1 MRQGKQFR
9 SIALAVSFAGTV
21 AFTAILAVFPAP
33 AAHSVWKGYRVLAV
47 PLVFDESEIVSSLA
61 DAGIREFA
69 TESNSSIRNDS
80 KMAPSQPFLQKK
92 NAELD
97 SWFIDRERGVRFL
110 YLRDGSLLEDRIA
123 RAFSSSALSS
133 DSFSWYLE
141 SAGKTGPLPTLLIGA
156 YLIALCI
163 FSTQKRTFLSTAAP
177 FILFVSGCTDMV
189 SYTSAVCAIYGFYL
203 LADLLEPERTGLPR
217 GYRPR
222 RLRHRPFVT
231 APLGIALMLAISA
244 HARGLSRFSI
254 TLALSVFLAIFV
266 FLVSRYV
273 SALMASTRLHP
284 AFRPD
289 LMHPDTLERKKTD
302 RKSFFLA
309 IPVPCLL
316 VAAVFLFNS
325 GNQPRGTNDTPSDD
339 DLFRVLYI
347 PSPSGYTSGNGFGA
361 DDYSSVAGMRE
372 EGCVPDLA
380 WFLSVR
386 WNLETAPWR
395 RLDDEIRD
403 PMPGT
408 LATIVNYGS
417 APDAKIRAEEKNMG
431 TFDSSFIKKAISA
444 PVTPIEKMLIEQG
457 RFVTVIPTRH
467 MR

>member
-1 MRQGKQFR
+1 MRQGKRFH

-21 AFTAILAVFPAP
+21 AFTVILSLFPAT

-47 PLVFDESEIVSSLA
+47 PLGLDEAEIVSSLT
-61 DAGIREFA
+61 DAGMREFA

-97 SWFIDRERGVRFL
+97 SWFVDRERGVRFL
-110 YLRDGSLLEDRIA
+110 YLRDGSLLDDRIA
-123 RAFSSSALSS
+123 RALSSASI
-133 DSFSWYLE
+133 SWYLE

-156 YLIALCI
+156 YLVALCL
-163 FSTQKRTFLSTAAP
+163 FSTQKRTFLSASAP
-177 FILFVSGCTDMV
+177 FLIFVSGCTDIASFV
-189 SYTSAVCAIYGFYL
+189 SAVCAVYGLYL

-222 RLRHRPFVT
+222 RLRHSPFVT
-231 APLGIALMLAISA
+231 APSGIALMLAIYSP
-244 HARGLSRFSI
+244 ARGLSRFSI
-254 TLALSVFLAIFV
+254 TLALSVSLAIFV
-266 FLVSRYV
+266 SLVSRYV
-273 SALMASTRLHP
+273 SAWMASTRLHP

-289 LMHPDTLERKKTD
+289 LMHPDTLERKKND
-302 RKSFFLA
+302 KKSLFLA

-316 VAAVFLFNS
+316 VAALFLFNS
-325 GNQPRGTNDTPSDD
+325 GNQPRETDDTPSNDD
-339 DLFRVLYI
+339 PFRVLYI
-347 PSPSGYTSGNGFGA
+347 PSPSGYTSGKGFGA
-361 DDYSSVAGMRE
+361 DEYASVAGMRD

-403 PMPGT
+403 PLPGT
-408 LATIVNYGS
+408 SATIVNYGS